1 MRVLQGT
8 LILLFLLFCFSGST
22 VNAQEEMTL
31 DDCIELALQT
41 RYSIIRAH
49 GDEKL
54 AKFEKLNALGAF
66 LPRVSA
72 SYDYSKGKQT
82 NRKQDVEVYTI
93 EDSIIYAR
101 YADNILDQPD
111 SAKSFQYLLS
121 PPTIEERE
129 YDDLDLGTSKTLS
142 FSGSISI
149 FDLSNWFNFASA
161 SANKASAQLNVI
173 ASEQDLI
180 YSVKIYY
187 YAYLAS
193 EENLSVQEE
202 AVNRAAEQLKLTESK
217 YELGSVS
224 RSDVLKQKVQY
235 GNDRLA
241 LLRAKN
247 AVTNSMADLAY
258 RIGLDP
264 RKDYKFSR
272 EFTPREITGTLEEVV
287 EFGLT
292 HKPSLLADEK
302 NVDAYK
308 HNYRA
313 AKAEYLPTLSAYGRY
328 SIFSG
333 TLGDTATYN
342 YSRHSRTYGISA
354 SYNIFDGFFRERQVA
369 QAKVY
374 LNNMKALLADN
385 RNLAVSQ
392 IKTAYLNIEQLKE
405 QKKVS
410 EENVEAAQEDL
421 RITQEKYNLGAAA
434 ILELLDAQVSLKE
447 AQVSLIQ
454 ADFNLNLAIA
464 ELENAMGK
472 M

>member
-1 MRVLQGT
+1 MRILQGT
-8 LILLFLLFCFSGST
+8 LILLFLIFCFSGST
-22 VNAQEEMTL
+22 ANAQEEMTL
-31 DDCIELALQT
+31 DDCIELALQS
-41 RYSIIRAH
+41 RASIIIAH
-49 GDEKL
+49 GQEKL
-54 AKFEKLNALGAF
+54 AKYEKLNALGAF

-72 SYDYSKGKQT
+72 GYDYSKGKQT
-82 NRKQDVEVYTI
+82 KRKQDAEFYTI
-93 EDSIIYAR
+93 EDSVIMTRNAN
-101 YADNILDQPD
+101 DTLGLPD
-111 SAKSFQYLLS
+111 SAKEFHYLFS
-121 PPTIEERE
+121 PPEIKEKE

-142 FSGSISI
+142 FSGSIDIINVS
-149 FDLSNWFNFASA
+149 SWFNFASA

-187 YAYLAS
+187 YAYLAN

-202 AVNRAAEQLKLTESK
+202 AVKRAEEQLKLAESK

-247 AVTNSMADLAY
+247 AVTNSKADLAY
-258 RIGLDP
+258 NIGLDP
-264 RKDYKFSR
+264 NKDYKFSR
-272 EFTPREITGTLEEVV
+272 EFTLREITGTLDEAV

-292 HKPSLLADEK
+292 HKPSLLVDEK
-302 NVDAYK
+302 DVDFYK

-313 AKAEYLPTLSAYGRY
+313 AKAKYLPTLSAYGRY
-328 SIFSG
+328 SIFNG

-342 YSRHSRTYGISA
+342 YSRHTRTYGVSV
-354 SYNIFDGFFRERQVA
+354 SYNIFDGFLRERQVA

-374 LNNMKALLADN
+374 LNNKKAQLADN

-392 IKTAYLNIEQLKE
+392 IKTAFLNIGQLKE

-421 RITQEKYNLGAAA
+421 RITQEKYKLGAAA

-447 AQVSLIQ
+447 AQVSMIQ
-454 ADFNLNLAIA
+454 ADFDSNLAIA